1 MQETNLL
8 VHESVQSGGKLAA
21 AVRAHP
27 LVSYFLLAFAGTWLV
42 FGPAVLS
49 RGFGLFPTPDAVV
62 FGLFILS
69 TFTGPLAAAQAVTG
83 LVEGKAGISAL
94 LHRIVRFRVGAGWYA
109 LVLLGYPALLMVG
122 LLPLAGFG
130 PYRGILQ
137 NPAAYLTAFLPA
149 VAMNLL
155 MPALGEEPGW
165 RGFALPRLQKLHGPL
180 LGTLILGS
188 LHALWHLPAYIVP
201 GFFQAGPFNFALFI
215 ANSGAIIAATVI
227 WTWLYN
233 HARGSVF
240 FAMLVHATSN
250 ATPALVFGWLG
261 PLHPGVWFGLIL
273 YGAAAVVLAA
283 VTRGRLGYAGEG

>member
-1 MQETNLL
+1 M
-8 VHESVQSGGKLAA
+8 AA
-21 AVRAHP
+21 AVQAHP

-42 FGPAVLS
+42 FGPAVFS
-49 RGFGLFPTPDAVV
+49 RGFGLFPLPDAVM

-69 TFTGPLAAAQAVTG
+69 TYTGPLAAALAVTR
-83 LVEGKAGISAL
+83 VVDGKAGVGAL
-94 LHRIVRFRVGAGWYA
+94 LRRIVRFRVGAGWYV
-109 LVLLGYPALLMVG
+109 LVLLGYPAVLLLG
-122 LLPLAGFG
+122 LLPLAGASTFG
-130 PYRGILQ
+130 GVLR

-149 VAMNLL
+149 VAMNLV

-201 GFFQAGPFNFALFI
+201 GFFQPGPFNPLLFV
-215 ANSGAIIAATVI
+215 ANSGAIIAATII

-261 PLHPGVWFGLIL
+261 PVHPGVWFGLIL
-273 YGAAAVVLAA
+273 YGTLAA
-283 VTRGRLGYAGEG
+283 VLVAATRGRLGYQGEVNG